1 MEGSGEQ
8 GKKIIYVLWS
18 PGQLGGQEQRRLGEK
33 SEGLP
38 LTWDTVH
45 KR

>member
-8 GKKIIYVLWS
+8 GEKILHVLWS
-18 PGQLGGQEQRRLGEK
+18 PGQLGGQEQRRWGEK
-33 SEGLP
+33 PEGLL